1 MPIAPGTKIGNYEI
15 QASLGEGGMGAVY
28 QAHDPTLQRTVA
40 IKILAKQ
47 DEDASA
53 RLLQEARSASAL
65 NHPHI
70 CTIHEVGEHEGQAF
84 IVMEHVEGKPLS
96 ALIPADGLP
105 PESVIRYGT
114 QIADALAHAH
124 ERGIVHRDLKP
135 ANVVVT
141 PERRAKVLDFGLAK
155 RVSGQELTDA
165 TTRTELSM
173 TRPGT
178 LVGTLPYMAPERLR
192 GERADVGSDVW
203 ALGVMLHEM
212 LTGAQPFA
220 GQTTFELSSAILSR
234 PATPLPGTVPVELR
248 AVVQRCLSKE
258 RAARYQHAGELLAAL
273 EVIHAGAVLASWEA
287 WKYVLSRRPV
297 RTGAAA
303 VGAVAVVVGALVG
316 LNVSSPGGARI
327 QSIAVLPLVNLTGDP
342 DQEYFADG
350 IHEALI
356 TDLAKLGS
364 ALRVTARPSVLGY
377 KDAHRPL
384 SEIARELGVDV
395 VMTGSVMRAGDRVQI
410 TGQLIDGVTEEHL
423 WAERYERE
431 LQNVLTVQNEIVAA
445 IAREIELTLTPEAE
459 GRLATAR
466 PVDPEAYE
474 AYLRGRSY
482 LELFTPPDLETA
494 QQYFELALKEDPNY
508 ALAHAGISAVWA
520 RRVVAAVVPAR
531 EAAAGWKEA
540 AERAVELDDTLAEAH
555 GQLAQAM
562 TWVDWDWEGAE
573 AEYQRAIALNP
584 SYAEARVFYSH
595 FLTAMGRAEEAAP
608 QIERAL
614 ELDPLVAFNHAMHGV
629 QLTFADRDE
638 DAYGAFQEAFRMNPN
653 LGFAGGQIA
662 SLLARQGRYEEA
674 LDATREFHAGRGN
687 TAAVDALTQGA
698 AEGGFE
704 GAMLRLA
711 EVQAARPDATRIR
724 PFNMAVG
731 FANAGQ
737 ADQTFEWLER
747 AIEAR
752 DHDMVYLAVNPA
764 FRTEVVRGDPRFNA
778 LLRRMN
784 LPQWRS
790 P

>member
-1 MPIAPGTKIGNYEI
+1 MPIAPGTKIGLYEI
-15 QASLGEGGMGAVY
+15 QAPLGEGGMGAVY
-28 QAHDPTLQRTVA
+28 KAHDPTLQRTVA
-40 IKILAKQ
+40 IKVLARQ
-47 DEDASA
+47 DADASA
-53 RLLQEARSASAL
+53 RLLQEARAASAL

-96 ALIPADGLP
+96 ALIPSDGLP

-124 ERGIVHRDLKP
+124 ERGIIHRDLKP

-173 TRPGT
+173 TQPGA
-178 LVGTLPYMAPERLR
+178 LVGTLPYMAPEQLR
-192 GERADVGSDVW
+192 GERADAGSDVW

-212 LTGAQPFA
+212 LTGEQPFI

-234 PATPLPGTVPVELR
+234 PPARLPGTVPVELR
-248 AVVQRCLSKE
+248 AVVERCLSKD

-273 EVIHAGAVLASWEA
+273 EVIHAGAALASWSA
-287 WKYVLSRRPV
+287 WKYVLSRRPL
-297 RTGAAA
+297 RTGVAA
-303 VGAVAVVVGALVG
+303 VGAVAIVVGALVG
-316 LNVSSPGGARI
+316 LNVGGTGGARI

-364 ALRVTARPSVLGY
+364 ALRVTARSSVLGY
-377 KDAHRPL
+377 KDVNRPL

-482 LELFTPPDLETA
+482 LELFTPADLETA
-494 QQYFELALKEDPNY
+494 QQYFELALEEDPAY
-508 ALAHAGISAVWA
+508 ALAHAGISAVWG
-520 RRVVAAVVPAR
+520 RRVVAAVVSAR
-531 EAAAGWKEA
+531 EAAVGWKDA

-608 QIERAL
+608 HIERAL

-629 QLTFADRDE
+629 QLAYAGRDE

-653 LGFAGGQIA
+653 LGFAGGQVA

-674 LDATREFHAGRGN
+674 LEATREFHAERGN

-711 EVQAARPDATRIR
+711 EVQAARPDATTIR
-724 PFNMAVG
+724 PFNMAVM

-737 ADQTFEWLER
+737 ADQTFAWLER

-764 FRTEVVRGDPRFNA
+764 FRTEVVRGDPRFNE